1 MYGYADKAL
10 YFVKNNGKDD
20 YYLYSHMSFD
30 DRNAHLL
37 EDQMKLPQI
46 LSQVTERKFRKGAY
60 LVEYDRFTYIY
71 QFIVRN
77 IERSCQEVQIILLSL
92 ETEEGS
98 EPPEKIEDCMMLME
112 TAVTHSLRR
121 GDVTTRLS
129 AAQQI
134 VILMDTNAENG
145 RMVADRIVAKYNPW
159 RGTGDY
165 QFRTTYPKFR
175 WGIRKKAGGRI
186 NFWREKTDT
195 YNRGDNGLSPDAT
208 VKISSRR
215 RLKQMKYMK
224 ESSNQYNPST
234 A

>member
-1 MYGYADKAL
+1 
-10 YFVKNNGKDD
+10 
-20 YYLYSHMSFD
+20 
-30 DRNAHLL
+30 
-37 EDQMKLPQI
+37 MKLPQI

-145 RMVADRIVAKYNPW
+145 RMVADRIVAKYNSLA
-159 RGTGDY
+159 GD
-165 QFRTTYPKFR
+165 
-175 WGIRKKAGGRI
+175 
-186 NFWREKTDT
+186 
-195 YNRGDNGLSPDAT
+195 
-208 VKISSRR
+208 R
-215 RLKQMKYMK
+215 RLPVSYDMSEIPVGDSEKSGW
-224 ESSNQYNPST
+224 ED
-234 A
+234 